1 MYELTETE
9 TAQVGGGFG
18 PLSPMVVI
26 GLDLAFNAAIISFAS
41 YAAGVYYHM
50 PPKPR

>member
-18 PLSPMVVI
+18 PLSPVVVI
-26 GLDLAFNAAIISFAS
+26 GLDLALNAAVIAYAT
-41 YAAGVYYHM
+41 YAASVYYHM
-50 PPKPR
+50 PPKHR